1 MKPNFKHQNNHAG
14 KSFTGCVVA
23 MCYYWVNRRNNEA
36 DRDWCIKRIRRK
48 KSRNKRRYKLKYDKR
63 RMENGIQ

>member
-23 MCYYWVNRRNNEA
+23 LCYYWVNRRNNEA

-48 KSRNKRRYKLKYDKR
+48 KSRN
-63 RMENGIQ
+63 